1 MAYFKTKRFPLE
13 FCLGFLLSYGS
24 QPICPSIDMKAKEW
38 IATLVPLARAA
49 EQEHQGDAYLEAVE
63 QLHRETRS
71 IIDARLQS
79 AHLHANRDQF
89 HFRSHAHRSGAKA
102 MGTDDRQ
109 LIAYREGLVK
119 WDAVVHGVSLA
130 LGHEPPFPLFKGG
143 PLIHELNALQ
153 TQVQTQAIN
162 RNQAQVQFKAL
173 SNLIQM
179 LNYQEQPLFKVLLEM
194 IQKALHQDTLRH
206 ISTTIDSLKEL
217 VDLIQK
223 GEGHTPKAQELHA
236 RMYHQRTDLLR
247 SIESLPPRE
256 RLTAYLLLGQRMT
269 ETAPAATPAESS

>member
-1 MAYFKTKRFPLE
+1 
-13 FCLGFLLSYGS
+13 
-24 QPICPSIDMKAKEW
+24 MKSKEW
-38 IATLVPLARAA
+38 IAILVPLARAA

-63 QLHRETRS
+63 QLHRETRA
-71 IIDARLQS
+71 IIDARLQGVH
-79 AHLHANRDQF
+79 AHAKRDQF
-89 HFRSHAHRSGAKA
+89 QFRSPARGSTSKA
-102 MGTDDRQ
+102 MGTDERQ

-143 PLIHELNALQ
+143 PLVHELNALQ
-153 TQVQTQAIN
+153 TRVQTQAIN
-162 RNQAQVQFKAL
+162 RDQAQVQFQAL

-236 RMYHQRTDLLR
+236 RMYHQRMDLLHAMD
-247 SIESLPPRE
+247 SLPPRE

-269 ETAPAATPAESS
+269 EPATAPTPAESS